1 MVRKKVQVWL
11 PLIFSVVMILGMVIG
26 YKLRENTSGG
36 DSFLKNSDRSPLQE
50 AISLVQ
56 NKYVDNVHL
65 DSLESPAINGL
76 LDQLDP
82 HSIYIPTS
90 DVQSMNEDL
99 EGNFQGIGVEFQMIK
114 DTVNVMNVIP
124 DGPSFKAGVEI
135 GDKIIKVN
143 DSFNLT
149 GKTISTDDVRKQLR
163 GDDGSEVTIDVLR
176 DKSVEKIKIKRC
188 CAPIL

>member
-11 PLIFSVVMILGMVIG
+11 PLLFSLVMILGMTLG

-56 NKYVDNVHL
+56 NKYVDKVRL

-82 HSIYIPTS
+82 HSIYIPSS
-90 DVQSMNEDL
+90 DVESMNEDL
-99 EGNFQGIGVEFQMIK
+99 QGNFQGIGVEFQMIK

-143 DSFNLT
+143 DNFNLT
-149 GKTISTDDVRKQLR
+149 GKNISTDDVRKQLR
-163 GDDGSEVTIDVLR
+163 GPANSVVTITVLR
-176 DKSVEKIKIKRC
+176 NNQQKQIKI
-188 CAPIL
+188 I